1 MTHGR
6 SFLHSEYLRPSSLTF
21 RCPHNSSNGTPQ
33 QTPPT
38 PKHPIR
44 PFLSTTLRC
53 GGGRFVS
60 QCRAPAR
67 VVCWLSPGRD
77 ASERLSACRGERESG
92 PCCPTRDSNR
102 RSQGRPW
109 GARLQERCAHR
120 PRAPCRRSSPRP
132 PRGLLPEQL
141 GVLKSTETSGCVIGP
156 SPPGTILESILTA
169 GGAQFLSPPRFAPT
183 PVKQQCYGWVWL
195 FQKLFARLN
204 HVHAKS

>member
-1 MTHGR
+1 MGAA
-6 SFLHSEYLRPSSLTF
+6 SFTVSISARPALPSAAPTTRPTGPHSKLPPPQNTPFAPSSA
-21 RCPHNSSNGTPQ
+21 
-33 QTPPT
+33 PP
-38 PKHPIR
+38 
-44 PFLSTTLRC
+44 C
-53 GGGRFVS
+53 GAVGGGL
-60 QCRAPAR
+60 CLNAALP
-67 VVCWLSPGRD
+67 LG
-77 ASERLSACRGERESG
+77 LSAGFHLGATRLNGFRRAVGRGKAA

-120 PRAPCRRSSPRP
+120 PRAPRRRSSPRP
-132 PRGLLPEQL
+132 PRGLLPEQR

-183 PVKQQCYGWVWL
+183 PVKQQCYGRVWL